1 MEVKVLGNTII
12 LQEAIVLDVVN
23 YLVRVDCIDKGEDE
37 SPYTISQ
44 YAIANGTMYEID
56 NMDALNP
63 AILRLIGK
71 LVTMVHGGIYKT
83 EYGEVTGNH

>member
-1 MEVKVLGNTII
+1 MDVKVLGNAII
-12 LQEAIVLDVVN
+12 LQEAIVLDAVN

-44 YAIANGTMYEID
+44 YAIANGTMYEVD

-63 AILRLIGK
+63 VILKLIGK
-71 LVTMVHGGIYKT
+71 LVTMAHGGIYKT
-83 EYGEVTGNH
+83 EYNYIYK